1 MEALKEEL
9 KRYGEEGDGGR
20 SVRREEEE
28 EEGEA
33 AETEWQKKVSE
44 IDKVLDRER

>member
-1 MEALKEEL
+1 MEPLKEKL

-20 SVRREEEE
+20 SVGRE

-33 AETEWQKKVSE
+33 AETEWQKEVSE
-44 IDKVLDRER
+44 IGKV